1 MAGSTSHIIKSLVAN
16 ALIAGAKGAAAVI
29 TGSGAMLAEAIH
41 SGADCTNQAL
51 LLLGVK
57 RAQKKPDE
65 THPLGY
71 GRELYFWSFMVAM
84 LLFTGG
90 GVFSMYEGI
99 HKILAPEPIE
109 SPLVGLGVLGF
120 ALALEGWAT
129 VDNIFEL
136 NKRRGAVSFFNYLRE
151 TKDSDLVVV
160 FGENAAASLG
170 LVIAGIAVGVS
181 WATGNP
187 VWDAIGSM
195 GVGMV
200 LILVAVFLAVEVK
213 ALLVGEAA
221 DATIENAVRE
231 VATANDRIADV
242 LRVITIQQGPGEVM
256 VALKLRMK
264 SGLSAE
270 DVVRGL
276 NELEV
281 SLKQKRT
288 EVRWIF
294 AEPDLEA

>member
-109 SPLVGLGVLGF
+109 SPLIGLGVLGF

-129 VDNIFEL
+129 IDNIFEL
-136 NKRRGAVSFFNYLRE
+136 NKRRGTIPFFSYLRE

-160 FGENAAASLG
+160 FGENAAATLG
-170 LVIAGIAVGVS
+170 LIIAGIAIGVS
-181 WATGNP
+181 WTTGNP
-187 VWDAIGSM
+187 VWDAIGSL
-195 GVGMV
+195 GVGIV

-221 DATIENAVRE
+221 DRTIESAVRE
-231 VATANDRIADV
+231 VAIANDRIADV

-256 VALKLRMK
+256 VAMKLRMK